1 MTEKNKKMEK
11 IIYTNYKTNKSFNN
25 IKIKDKKI
33 NNDIKEKLKPK
44 KLSRINSQENN
55 VSKKFNFNNNGN
67 IYKNSQNY
75 ESIQVHGNESIK
87 EDILKNDKNKDE
99 YNINIKLKEKVILLL
114 NLCRKYANKFNKL
127 YPLCESALSNNS
139 NNQSLNELKITITQ
153 FNNMIFNKNIYK
165 IFELNENQKD
175 LLNILNNEETKKIKE
190 LSEQLDILKKNE
202 LIQQNK
208 INNLSQKLEILKNE
222 IENKDNIIKDLKSKI
237 NVKFTGKIKEFNGL
251 IENNDDLKIKQNI
264 KSNENNSNKKNN
276 KKDINKNININ
287 SYNKMKNNEKYQID
301 EIKSN
306 RLNFDI
312 DENQPFNTEIEKLD
326 MEIYNL
332 KSKLKKII
340 QK

>member
-1 MTEKNKKMEK
+1 MEK

-301 EIKSN
+301 ETKSN